1 MGNENRSNPGK
12 PKESFDISDLL
23 QEADRENEKDIAKA
37 DERQKTKE
45 LEKTLFADTIVV
57 DRTEKKDEPAKRRNL
72 DAETIELIDRYSTRE
87 IKDEKSNTQE
97 LRESLAKKL
106 EDEKL
111 RGYLE
116 GKPQSQAKKVDD
128 VRTRILSPDALL
140 DNEEPETRKKS
151 PVRSERIERDVSARF
166 SDDDGEPEPTFEQAE
181 MFPLGDTMT
190 IREKERETQY
200 ADYDRDYQDLGSRV
214 IAGGIPESDRD
225 DGQLSFISDGA
236 DVPSLVPGSD
246 PTDDNLRM
254 AFERMADGDYSM
266 DPARAQMILK
276 SRRKHKKVTDL
287 IFEYTSR
294 TQNPEL
300 SGKLRAAKRG
310 SIVRLL
316 LALFVTGIV
325 CLMEFGPLFGFLLK
339 SGDVN
344 TGARMYILIDLQLV
358 FFCAMTILP
367 SVIKGLKGMFTF
379 KMNADSMLVFGL
391 IFDAAY
397 TVICVIRGPEIDRL
411 GLYGSAL
418 CFGCVCS
425 AFSSVLRSAK
435 DERIFGIISKDRLK
449 YVAEKLPSSVRE
461 SEEFGHYMSDD
472 SEMYTVKRTGFVDGF
487 AERTVR
493 RSRNDDL
500 FHVIMPLILFGGV
513 AVFAALLIIGRP
525 LSEAFRAFYAL
536 VAVSIPSTAFFMLV
550 LPLYIANRRGGK
562 YSAAFVGNAVA
573 EEYEN
578 ARVLSFADTEVF
590 PANLVKLN
598 SINTYSDYRIDKI
611 IPELAKIFSFLGG
624 PLASV
629 TARMVDGPFEK
640 YESARVI
647 ENAAD
652 GICVAVDGKHIFL
665 GKRTFLQRYRF
676 SAPAEPGDEAFER
689 NSGSVMYVV
698 IDEQLAAKVYI
709 RYRINPRFETLL
721 RDLYRAGLCLG
732 IKTMDPNITNDLIAG
747 LIKFRKC
754 PVSVLKQNHP
764 RDISGESAHA
774 SSGIVCN
781 SSLHNFLKMFALN
794 DKIHHV
800 GKCNEIITVISVVL
814 SFVAVAF
821 LAITE
826 DLQAFGVLQALIFQL
841 CWQIPV
847 WALSFAMIR

>member
-23 QEADRENEKDIAKA
+23 LEADRENEKDIAKA

-45 LEKTLFADTIVV
+45 LEKTLLADTIVV
-57 DRTEKKDEPAKRRNL
+57 DQTEKKDEPAKRRNL

-111 RGYLE
+111 RGYLDA
-116 GKPQSQAKKVDD
+116 KPQSQAKKVDD

-140 DNEEPETRKKS
+140 DQEEPKTRKTD
-151 PVRSERIERDVSARF
+151 PAQTERDVSARF
-166 SDDDGEPEPTFEQAE
+166 SDDEGEREPSFEQAE

-190 IREKERETQY
+190 IREKEREMQY

-236 DVPSLVPGSD
+236 DVPSIGPGSD

-254 AFERMADGDYSM
+254 AFDRMADGDYTM

-276 SRRKHKKVTDL
+276 SRKKRKKATDL

-300 SGKLRAAKRG
+300 SGKLRSAKRG
-310 SIVRLL
+310 NIIRLL
-316 LALFVTGIV
+316 LALFVTGLV

-358 FFCAMTILP
+358 FICAMTILP

-397 TVICVIRGPEIDRL
+397 TIICVIRGPEIDRL

-425 AFSSVLRSAK
+425 AFSSLLRSAK
-435 DERIFGIISKDRLK
+435 DRRVFGIISKDRLK
-449 YVAEKLPSSVRE
+449 YVAEKLPSSVLE

-472 SEMYTVKRTGFVDGF
+472 SEMYTVKRASFVDGF
-487 AERTVR
+487 VERTVR

-500 FHVIMPLILFGGV
+500 FHIILPLILFGGV

-536 VAVSIPSTAFFMLV
+536 VAVS
-550 LPLYIANRRGGK
+550 
-562 YSAAFVGNAVA
+562 
-573 EEYEN
+573 
-578 ARVLSFADTEVF
+578 
-590 PANLVKLN
+590 
-598 SINTYSDYRIDKI
+598 
-611 IPELAKIFSFLGG
+611 
-624 PLASV
+624 
-629 TARMVDGPFEK
+629 
-640 YESARVI
+640 
-647 ENAAD
+647 
-652 GICVAVDGKHIFL
+652 
-665 GKRTFLQRYRF
+665 
-676 SAPAEPGDEAFER
+676 
-689 NSGSVMYVV
+689 
-698 IDEQLAAKVYI
+698 
-709 RYRINPRFETLL
+709 
-721 RDLYRAGLCLG
+721 
-732 IKTMDPNITNDLIAG
+732 
-747 LIKFRKC
+747 
-754 PVSVLKQNHP
+754 
-764 RDISGESAHA
+764 
-774 SSGIVCN
+774 
-781 SSLHNFLKMFALN
+781 
-794 DKIHHV
+794 
-800 GKCNEIITVISVVL
+800 
-814 SFVAVAF
+814 
-821 LAITE
+821 
-826 DLQAFGVLQALIFQL
+826 
-841 CWQIPV
+841 
-847 WALSFAMIR
+847 

>member
-1 MGNENRSNPGK
+1 MGNENRSNPGNS
-12 PKESFDISDLL
+12 KESLDISDLL
-23 QEADRENEKDIAKA
+23 LEADRENEKDIAIA

-45 LEKTLFADTIVV
+45 LEKTRLAESVSS
-57 DRTEKKDEPAKRRNL
+57 EKPPLPEEKPVRRNL

-87 IKDEKSNTQE
+87 IKDERSNTKE
-97 LRESLAKKL
+97 LRDSLARKL

-111 RGYLE
+111 RGYLDAR
-116 GKPQSQAKKVDD
+116 PQSQAKKVDD

-140 DNEEPETRKKS
+140 DEEKPKKS
-151 PVRSERIERDVSARF
+151 SSASVERDVSARF
-166 SDDDGEPEPTFEQAE
+166 SDDETEREPSFEQAE

-225 DGQLSFISDGA
+225 DGQLSFISDRA
-236 DVPSLVPGSD
+236 DVATIGPGSD
-246 PTDDNLRM
+246 PTDENLRM
-254 AFERMADGDYSM
+254 AFDRMADGDYTM
-266 DPARAQMILK
+266 DPARARMILK
-276 SRRKHKKVTDL
+276 SRKKRRKTADPL
-287 IFEYTSR
+287 FEYTSF

-300 SGKLRAAKRG
+300 SAKFRAAKRG
-310 SIVRLL
+310 NIVRLL
-316 LALFVTGIV
+316 LALFVMGIV

-344 TGARMYILIDLQLV
+344 IGARIYILIDLQLV
-358 FFCAMTILP
+358 FVCALTILP
-367 SVIKGLKGMFTF
+367 SIIKGLKGMFSF
-379 KMNADSMLVFGL
+379 RMNADSMLVFGL

-397 TVICVIRGPEIDRL
+397 TGICVVRGPEIDRL
-411 GLYGSAL
+411 GLYGAAL

-425 AFSSVLRSAK
+425 AFSNVLRSMK
-435 DERIFGIISKDRLK
+435 DERVFGIISKDRLK
-449 YVAEKLPSSVRE
+449 YVAEKLSSSVQE

-472 SEMYTVKRTGFVDGF
+472 SEMYTVRRAGFVEDFAKRT
-487 AERTVR
+487 TR

-500 FHVIMPLILFGGV
+500 YHIILPLILFGGI

-550 LPLYIANRRGGK
+550 LPLNIANRRGSKCG
-562 YSAAFVGNAVA
+562 AAFIGNAVA

-590 PANLVKLN
+590 PSNLVKFN
-598 SINTYSDYRIDKI
+598 SINTYGDYRIDKI

-629 TARMVDGPFEK
+629 TARMVDGPVEN

-676 SAPAEPGDEAFER
+676 MAPVDAGDESFER

-698 IDEQLAAKVYI
+698 IDEQLAAKIYI
-709 RYRINPRFETLL
+709 RYRIKPRFETLL
-721 RDLYRAGLCLG
+721 RDLYRAGICLG
-732 IKTMDPNITNDLIAG
+732 VKTMDPNITNDLVNG

-754 PVSVLKQNHP
+754 PVSVLKQGHP
-764 RDISGESAHA
+764 RDISGESARA

-781 SSLHNFLKMFALN
+781 SSLHNFLRMFALC

-800 GKCNEIITVISVVL
+800 GRCNEIITIVSVVL

-826 DLQAFGVLQALIFQL
+826 DLQAFGVLQAVIFQL